1 MGYLKFTQR
10 SRRPITG
17 GVGDLVYPILER
29 APHHGVVVAIH
40 KTIPLGPV
48 PMEPFRVD
56 DLDAAFIAYPDLPIA
71 IGHGGFASSRT
82 RR

>member
-1 MGYLKFTQR
+1 
-10 SRRPITG
+10 
-17 GVGDLVYPILER
+17 
-29 APHHGVVVAIH
+29 VVVAIH

-56 DLDAAFIAYPDLPIA
+56 NRDAAFIAYPDLPIE
-71 IGHGGFASSRT
+71 IVHGGFASSRT

>member
-1 MGYLKFTQR
+1 MELETSSTR
-10 SRRPITG
+10 SWSGPRTT
-17 GVGDLVYPILER
+17 
-29 APHHGVVVAIH
+29 GVVVAIH

-48 PMEPFRVD
+48 PMESFRVD

-71 IGHGGFASSRT
+71 IVHGGFASSRT